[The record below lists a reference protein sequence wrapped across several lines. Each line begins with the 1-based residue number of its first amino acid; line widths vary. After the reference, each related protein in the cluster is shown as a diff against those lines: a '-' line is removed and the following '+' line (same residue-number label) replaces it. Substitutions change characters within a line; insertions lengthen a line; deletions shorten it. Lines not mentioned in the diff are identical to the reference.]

1 MDMQVARKTAKH
13 FGTTHHEYLL
23 SANDIAGQLE
33 TVAYHMDE
41 PISNHVQAVNLLLA
55 KEVKDQVTIALGGD
69 GGDELFGGYERYYL
83 SGQIDRLQHIK
94 VLYDNPLAKHLFAK
108 LGKQTMHEMLKSNPG
123 VDRYLAFFAQKDATI
138 NQFLRPA
145 YQRPSITKDVY
156 AAQYFA
162 NQSEKG
168 FVRDFMRADVMS
180 WLPDESLARSDKMS
194 MAVGLEERVPFLD
207 HRLVELADQI
217 PVAWKLGKKSPLAM
231 LRPGSAPYAGK
242 QILRDAMQEY
252 LPQFVLDQRK
262 WGWFSPAAKWL
273 RGPLKSF
280 AYEVLSPEYNRGT
293 ADMFDF
299 AAIRQILD
307 RHIDKSAYALVPL
320 WSIISFQLWYRQYM
334 E

>member
-1 MDMQVARKTAKH
+1 MV
-13 FGTTHHEYLL
+13 
-23 SANDIAGQLE
+23 
-33 TVAYHMDE
+33 
-41 PISNHVQAVNLLLA
+41 
-55 KEVKDQVTIALGGD
+55 
-69 GGDELFGGYERYYL
+69 
-83 SGQIDRLQHIK
+83 
-94 VLYDNPLAKHLFAK
+94 PL
-108 LGKQTMHEMLKSNPG
+108 
-123 VDRYLAFFAQKDATI
+123 DRYLAFFAQKDATI